1 MKRSVGRSWKI
12 KRNARLPRHSNSLLP
27 NLRMPSP
34 LWACGRPK
42 LSSSS
47 HKASKHSTL
56 SAFGNSR
63 SPLSTPES
71 MVSSLANHFSQ
82 LLGSDGN
89 EFSRALECPVT
100 SVRRFLQGGYLFRC
114 RSVFALRVICGFHL
128 HFAQSDNVGPAD
140 DTDVFAARG
149 GSQPPAEVLFGV
161 RDSEGLHI
169 VFIQFQMELVKSW
182 HLRQRRKTG
191 EFWLRLAATLGGGA
205 TNMTMKNQNGVTVVI
220 LKNSGQESG
229 TQLSLGPDGMQI
241 QMTYLIWSSGLL

>member
-34 LWACGRPK
+34 LRACGRPK

-71 MVSSLANHFSQ
+71 MVSGLANHFSQ

-89 EFSRALECPVT
+89 EVSRALECPVT
-100 SVRRFLQGGYLFRC
+100 SVRRFFQGGYLFRC

-182 HLRQRRKTG
+182 RSSAMAQNQSLV
-191 EFWLRLAATLGGGA
+191 LIGGCAWRGRYQYDDE
-205 TNMTMKNQNGVTVVI
+205 KSKGVTVVI

-229 TQLSLGPDGMQI
+229 TQ
-241 QMTYLIWSSGLL
+241 